1 MTMTTQPQRD
11 DTELLHRL
19 LDEAF
24 APYPVTPESLDLK
37 QEVRGNLAARTS
49 ELVAE
54 GATPADAARRALA
67 ELGDVGILLGETP
80 TDAPASTESWVA
92 EQRRNR
98 VRPKPAYAVRTAV
111 LAGLLG
117 VVILVL
123 KFEAFGLLTIAP
135 VLSVAAIPIAA
146 VLVGWIVGDA
156 LRQETTQNYPFAR
169 PTAIAFGVA
178 AALLTA
184 GIGAIWQIIL
194 QPGILWILIAGGT
207 IVASIAL
214 FTYLGVT
221 RTNRRKPW
229 ALRLMNAQGNVPN
242 AFDTD
247 QATAAR
253 FGMYT
258 AGIFTVAFAAFIV
271 LTFTI
276 GWAWSWLALVGG
288 FVVMLMLLA
297 RMLFPPTK
305 R

>member
-1 MTMTTQPQRD
+1 MTID

-24 APYPVTPESLDLK
+24 APYPVTPETLDLK
-37 QEVRGNLAARTS
+37 QEVRGNLTARTA

-54 GATPADAARRALA
+54 GSTPADAARRALA
-67 ELGDVGILLGETP
+67 ELGDVGILLGE
-80 TDAPASTESWVA
+80 APSEAPPAATESWVA

-98 VRPKPAYAVRTAV
+98 VRPKPAYAVRTA
-111 LAGLLG
+111 LIAGLLA
-117 VVILVL
+117 VVVLVL
-123 KFEAFGLLTIAP
+123 KFEAFGMLTIAP
-135 VLSVAAIPIAA
+135 VLSVAAIPVAA

-156 LRQETTQNYPFAR
+156 LRQETTQNYPFSR

-184 GIGAIWQIIL
+184 GIGAIWQIVL
-194 QPGILWILIAGGT
+194 EPGIVWILIAGGT
-207 IVASIAL
+207 VVASIAL

-242 AFDTD
+242 AFDND

-253 FGMYT
+253 FGIYT
-258 AGIFTVAFAAFIV
+258 AGIFTVAFVAFIV
-271 LTFTI
+271 LTFTV
-276 GWAWSWLALVGG
+276 GWAWSWLALIGG
-288 FVVMLMLLA
+288 FVVMLLVLA
-297 RMLFPPTK
+297 RMLFPPVK
-305 R
+305 S